1 MGKLK
6 QSVIDT
12 PLEDQ
17 TDPRDTGSYGAEYE
31 AEEQRKADEKEV
43 SLCWAIFELAKAAKF
58 LNENCHSLTVGD
70 LQDISKA
77 TQLLQDIPSK
87 VTKPF

>member
-43 SLCWAIFELAKAAKF
+43 SLGWAIFDLVKAAKH
-58 LNENCHSLTVGD
+58 LNENCRSLTVGD
-70 LQDISKA
+70 LADITKA
-77 TQLLQDIPSK
+77 TEQLQEIPNK
-87 VTKPF
+87 VAKPF

>member
-12 PLEDQ
+12 PLEDL
-17 TDPRDTGSYGAEYE
+17 TDPRDTGSYGPEYE
-31 AEEQRKADEKEV
+31 AEEQRKADEQEV
-43 SLCWAIFELAKAAKF
+43 SLGWAVFELSKAAKF

-77 TQLLQDIPSK
+77 TLKLQEIPSK
-87 VTKPF
+87 VAKPF